1 MFEKFVHQNPFF
13 RFFLPLATGVV
24 AGIFI
29 SNSWHYINYFIIAL
43 LVFIL
48 MCHFFKLTQKFYFNV
63 FWGIAASSAL
73 FLIGIKLTDLKKTNI
88 TQLNNSE
95 YTCIA
100 TILEQPEEKPNS
112 YKTTLKVHYIKD
124 TASWQKTNIKILCYL
139 EKDTI
144 KNILNVGSQITAVIQ
159 PKEIMHSGNP
169 EAFDYSKYLRYKDIN
184 YQIYLKSDHYF
195 ESNVKTKFLLSVEAE
210 KIRQK
215 LLAIYSH
222 CGISGDEFAVLS
234 ALTLGYKSELTPEIK
249 ESFSTSG
256 AMHILA
262 VSGLHVGIIY
272 LILAKLLFFLQ
283 RNKYGKIIQYILVIL
298 FLWQY
303 AFISGLSNS
312 VLRATIMFSFIALGK
327 MFSRH
332 ISIYNSIF
340 ASALIILIY
349 NPYSIMDVG
358 FQLSY
363 AAVLSIVFFQAKIY
377 SLINIKSTSL
387 DYVWQLVSVAIAA
400 QLGTFPITL
409 YYFDQFPLYFIL
421 SNILIIPLATIII
434 YLAFLL
440 FILSFSNSLS
450 FYVAIVL
457 KYCTLF
463 LNKMVFLIE
472 SMPYSKINNFLI
484 DTVDAVIL
492 SFLVLLACFFII
504 SKRLQYLKFTLVLC
518 IIFLTYN
525 IFDSSYKSSQEY
537 FIIHHIPNTSAI
549 NISHGNKSVLYFNKE
564 ISCTD
569 KNFNYNITPFL
580 KYHEIKSFKTYIADD
595 SKLFEN
601 INFFNHT
608 IIHITNNK
616 LLQYKPTQRLKADY
630 LILSENVNISIA
642 KLKEYFDFKEILF
655 DSSNS
660 MYKTQQWEKECTQ
673 HAIKYYNVLTQGAF
687 ILSLQ

>member
-283 RNKYGKIIQYILVIL
+283 RNKYGKIIQYMLVIL

-327 MFSRH
+327 IFSRY

-363 AAVLSIVFFQAKIY
+363 AAVLSIVFFQAKVY
-377 SLINIKSTSL
+377 YLVNIKSTSL
-387 DYVWQLVSVAIAA
+387 DYIWQLVSVAIAA

-409 YYFDQFPLYFIL
+409 YYFDQFPFYFIL

-434 YLAFLL
+434 YLSFLL
-440 FILSFSNSLS
+440 FLLSFSNILS

-457 KYCTLF
+457 KYSTLV
-463 LNKMVFLIE
+463 LNKMVFFIE
-472 SMPYSKINNFLI
+472 SLPYSKINEFLI
-484 DTVDAVIL
+484 DKVDAIIL

-504 SKRLQYLKFTLVLC
+504 TKRQQYLKFTFLLC
-518 IIFLTYN
+518 IIFFSYSIIDIL
-525 IFDSSYKSSQEY
+525 YKSQQKY
-537 FIIHHIPNTSAI
+537 FIVHHIPNTSAI
-549 NISHGNKSVLYFNKE
+549 NITYGNKSRVHLSKGINAE
-564 ISCTD
+564 D
-569 KNFNYNITPFL
+569 KNFNYNIAPFL
-580 KYHEIKSFKTYIADD
+580 KYHQVKDLNLKLNDD
-595 SKLFEN
+595 NTLFEN
-601 INFFNHT
+601 LNFCQYN
-608 IIHITNNK
+608 IIHITNNR
-616 LLQYKPTQRLKADY
+616 LTQYKAFKKLKADF
-630 LILSENVNISIA
+630 LILSNNVNITIA
-642 KLKEYFDFKEILF
+642 ELKECFDFKEVIF
-655 DSSNS
+655 DSSNKL
-660 MYKTQQWEKECTQ
+660 YKTQQWEEECNK
-673 HAIKYYNVLTQGAF
+673 HAVSYYNVLTHGAY